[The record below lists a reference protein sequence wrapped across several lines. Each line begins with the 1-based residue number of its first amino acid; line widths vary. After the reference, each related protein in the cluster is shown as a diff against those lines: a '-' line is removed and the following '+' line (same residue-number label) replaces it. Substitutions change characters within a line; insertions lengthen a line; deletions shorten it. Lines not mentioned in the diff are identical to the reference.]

1 MNYKSYA
8 LVGVCLAV
16 VGGYLLSQKPVAA
29 QVKTVQKSSNKTIDL
44 NLKKLEKEY
53 EATLGVYAIDTET
66 NITINYNGEQRFA
79 FASTYKALAGGLVLD
94 KFNWDEL
101 NQTIMI
107 NQEDLV
113 DYSPITEKYVGIG
126 MPLKDIIGAAME
138 YSDNTAGNILF
149 DQLGG
154 PAGFQKELEKLGD
167 HTTESVRYEPELN
180 EAIPGDRCDTSTPKA
195 IALDLKKLT
204 AEKTLAPDKLTFYK
218 KQLVENKT
226 GGNLIRAG
234 IPTEVLVG
242 DKSGAA
248 SYGTRNDIAV
258 LYPPNRKPIVL
269 VIFSNKANKD
279 DAYQDELIAKS
290 AKLVSDYFNL

>member
-1 MNYKSYA
+1 
-8 LVGVCLAV
+8 
-16 VGGYLLSQKPVAA
+16 
-29 QVKTVQKSSNKTIDL
+29 
-44 NLKKLEKEY
+44 
-53 EATLGVYAIDTET
+53 
-66 NITINYNGEQRFA
+66 
-79 FASTYKALAGGLVLD
+79 TYKALAGGLVLD

-101 NQTIMI
+101 NQTMMI

-180 EAIPGDRCDTSTPKA
+180 EAIPGDRRDTSTPKA

-218 KQLVENKT
+218 NQLVENKT
-226 GGNLIRAG
+226 SGNLIRAG

-279 DAYQDELIAKS
+279 AAYQDELIAKS